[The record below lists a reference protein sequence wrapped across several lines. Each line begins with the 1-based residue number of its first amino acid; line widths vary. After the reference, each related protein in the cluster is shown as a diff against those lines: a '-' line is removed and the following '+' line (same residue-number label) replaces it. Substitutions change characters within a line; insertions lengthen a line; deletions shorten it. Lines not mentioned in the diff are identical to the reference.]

1 MNLNSI
7 KENLNLDI
15 LDPKTMI
22 KNMIITF
29 VFYLIKICIL
39 GYVIYFIYDKTGLL
53 DDRSIKNYLIFL
65 FVGSIGLYIITFLYF
80 MYKCY
85 NNGVDFSV
93 MDYKGYAISSLLAPS
108 FIISY
113 SIFLFVV
120 GFIKV
125 TPLIGKVLYD
135 FTSVSILIILTTG
148 VAYNIGFE
156 IAYTL
161 TKCSKT

>member
-7 KENLNLDI
+7 KENFNLGI

-39 GYVIYFIYDKTGLL
+39 GYVIYFMYDKTGLL
-53 DDRSIKNYLIFL
+53 YDKTIKNYLIFL

-80 MYKCY
+80 MYRCY
-85 NNGVDFSV
+85 NNGVSFSD
-93 MDYKGYAISSLLAPS
+93 MDYKGYALSSLLAPS

-113 SIFLFVV
+113 SIFIFVV

-125 TPLIGKVLYD
+125 TPLVGTILYVL
-135 FTSVSILIILTTG
+135 TSVSILIILSTG
-148 VAYNIGFE
+148 AAYDIGFE
-156 IAYTL
+156 IAYAV